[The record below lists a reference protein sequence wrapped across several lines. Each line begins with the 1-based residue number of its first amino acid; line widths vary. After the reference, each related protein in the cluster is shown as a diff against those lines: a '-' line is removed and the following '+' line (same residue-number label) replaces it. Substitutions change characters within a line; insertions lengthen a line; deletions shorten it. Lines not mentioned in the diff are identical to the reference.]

1 MEYGSVLVFVILAFC
16 LGAVLI
22 MKKDTIP
29 PKLKRGMAI
38 IALIM
43 ILVAFFLIVY
53 NLLTMGSSPNGG

>member
-38 IALIM
+38 FALIM

>member
-1 MEYGSVLVFVILAFC
+1 MR
-16 LGAVLI
+16 
-22 MKKDTIP
+22 KDTIP

-38 IALIM
+38 FALIM

>member
-1 MEYGSVLVFVILAFC
+1 MEYNSVLIFIILAFC

-38 IALIM
+38 FAIVM
-43 ILVAFFLIVY
+43 ILIAFILIVY
-53 NLLTMGSSPNGG
+53 SLLNMGSSR

>member
-22 MKKDTIP
+22 MRKDTIP

-38 IALIM
+38 FALIM

>member
-38 IALIM
+38 IALTM